1 MILLNIFNFGDV
13 AVLASEMFNYVILL
27 LLSLGVSFLKN
38 KIYTLLPVILT
49 IILFFIFREENYY
62 TTALLQIF
70 ISFVTITVN
79 KIIIKKYKNK
89 KQKEIEK
96 TKIKDLS

>member
-1 MILLNIFNFGDV
+1 MMLLKIFNFGDV

-49 IILFFIFREENYY
+49 IILFFINACYNYY
-62 TTALLQIF
+62 
-70 ISFVTITVN
+70 
-79 KIIIKKYKNK
+79 
-89 KQKEIEK
+89 
-96 TKIKDLS
+96 

>member
-1 MILLNIFNFGDV
+1 MLLLKIFNFGDV